1 MAEKPTLNRWA
12 IYLIRS
18 REELLGSVE
27 APDEPSAIEAAINK
41 YRIMDTERQ
50 KQLVARHARRVLR
63 HPTRTEAPF
72 YCARACRR
80 SPSIGKKPPA
90 RSETTRRRWQAVRIQ
105 AQSSRSR

>member
-63 HPTRTEAPF
+63 HPTRTE
-72 YCARACRR
+72 RD
-80 SPSIGKKPPA
+80 
-90 RSETTRRRWQAVRIQ
+90 
-105 AQSSRSR
+105 